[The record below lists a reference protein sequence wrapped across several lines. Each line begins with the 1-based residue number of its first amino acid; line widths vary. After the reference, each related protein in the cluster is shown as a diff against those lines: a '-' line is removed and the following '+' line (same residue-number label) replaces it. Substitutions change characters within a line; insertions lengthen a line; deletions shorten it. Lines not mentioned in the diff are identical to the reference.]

1 MLVRRGLAVVLGD
14 LASLGY
20 DARWCVLG
28 ADDVGAPHIRKR
40 IWIVANASQ
49 HFGNERGAES
59 AGQQRKA
66 RTADGGEVLDDAQCT
81 GLEGHRGVPG
91 NPQKPELGDNGASD
105 APVANAEGSE
115 SGEQTERKG
124 RQDSGRGSGDCRRPA
139 ETRADVGNANGERG
153 RPGAG
158 GHDGAQA
165 CYSGAT
171 EDASWWG
178 IEPDVG
184 RVANGVA
191 ARVDRLKCIGNGQV
205 PAVAAAAWRIL
216 SARLIQKAGSERM
229 CPR

>member
-20 DARWCVLG
+20 DAEWGVLG

-40 IWIVANASQ
+40 IWIVAHASKSRRETQ
-49 HFGNERGAES
+49 RICKEWARDGEQVVVCGSEVADTERE
-59 AGQQRKA
+59 
-66 RTADGGEVLDDAQCT
+66 
-81 GLEGHRGVPG
+81 GLEGHRGIPG

-105 APVANAEGSE
+105 APVAHADGVH
-115 SGEQTERKG
+115 
-124 RQDSGRGSGDCRRPA
+124 RR
-139 ETRADVGNANGERG
+139 TRARWQ
-153 RPGAG
+153 
-158 GHDGAQA
+158 DGAQA

>member
-66 RTADGGEVLDDAQCT
+66 RTADGGEDVADADDAGQLPDRRPIHQQDRHHAGIRGEVLADAQCT
-81 GLEGHRGVPG
+81 GLEGHRGIPG

-105 APVANAEGSE
+105 APVAHADGVH
-115 SGEQTERKG
+115 
-124 RQDSGRGSGDCRRPA
+124 RR
-139 ETRADVGNANGERG
+139 TRARWQ
-153 RPGAG
+153 
-158 GHDGAQA
+158 DGAQA

-191 ARVDRLKCIGNGQV
+191 NRVDRLRAIGNGQV
-205 PAVAAAAWRIL
+205 PAVAAAAWVLL
-216 SARLIQKAGSERM
+216 SARHNDRKGCIHDDR
-229 CPR
+229 P